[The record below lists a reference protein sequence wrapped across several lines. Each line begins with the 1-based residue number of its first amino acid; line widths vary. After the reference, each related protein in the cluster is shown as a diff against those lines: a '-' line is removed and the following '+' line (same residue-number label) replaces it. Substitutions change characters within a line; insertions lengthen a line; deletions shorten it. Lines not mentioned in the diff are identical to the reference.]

1 MPTTHFES
9 PLLPSG
15 LNLDDVADT
24 LQASGD
30 RNSSIQIAGISTD
43 SRSIGKGYL
52 FVAIKGD
59 RFDGHDFI
67 PAVARLDA
75 AAAVV
80 STDVPD
86 AADLP
91 LIRVEDTLKALG
103 KLGNFCRRRSNARV
117 LAITG
122 SNGKTT
128 VKNFVSALL
137 QKFGPVTSSPLSYNN
152 NIGVPLTLFSSRQS
166 DKWLVLEMGTNHFGE
181 LHDLAAIAEPE
192 VAVITNIGETHLEFL
207 GDQNGVVRAKG
218 ELIES
223 LNSNETAVLNAD
235 DPFLP
240 ILAAKTSARILT
252 FGISTKADI
261 CASDIE
267 PSPRGL
273 RFRVN
278 GSFMTELA
286 VPGRY
291 NIHNALA
298 AIGAGYACG
307 LPLNEIIEAVPEFRL
322 PKLRMQTERIGPV
335 QVVLDAYNANPTS
348 MSYALEE
355 FARWPVNG
363 RRLIILGEMGEL
375 GDASR
380 HSHQRIGEQV
390 ARYDFDHLFSV
401 GREAAH
407 LHRSAI
413 DAGVHACNATHFE
426 NTLEAAEA
434 IRTRIRPGDTLFLKG
449 SRSNGLER
457 VADELRTLFGGNS

>member
-1 MPTTHFES
+1 MPITHSES

-15 LNLDDVADT
+15 LNLDDVAEA
-24 LQASGD
+24 LQANGD
-30 RNSSIQIAGISTD
+30 RPSRQLTGISTD
-43 SRSIGKGYL
+43 SRTIAKGYL
-52 FVAIKGD
+52 FVAITGD

-67 PAVARLDA
+67 PAVARQGA

-80 STDVPD
+80 SADVTD
-86 AADLP
+86 AAGLP
-91 LIRVEDTLKALG
+91 LIRVEDTLIALG
-103 KLGNFCRRRSNARV
+103 KLGNLCRKMSQAHV

-128 VKNFVSALL
+128 VKNFVSSLL
-137 QKFGPVTSSPLSYNN
+137 QLFGPVTSSPLSYNN
-152 NIGVPLTLFSSRQS
+152 NIGVPLTIFSSRQN
-166 DKWLVLEMGTNHFGE
+166 DQWLILEMGTNHFGE
-181 LHDLAAIAEPE
+181 LHDLAAIAEPD

-207 GDQNGVVRAKG
+207 GDKNGVARAKG

-223 LNSNETAVLNAD
+223 LQPGDTAVLNAD

-240 ILAAKTSARILT
+240 ILMAHTGARVLT
-252 FGISTKADI
+252 FGTSTNADI

-273 RFRVN
+273 RFRIN
-278 GSFMTELA
+278 GSLMTELA

-291 NIHNALA
+291 NVHNALA
-298 AIGAGYACG
+298 AIGAGYAYG
-307 LPLNEIIEAVPEFRL
+307 LPLNEMVEAVPEFRL

-348 MSYALEE
+348 MSHALEE
-355 FARWPVNG
+355 FSRWPVSG

-375 GDASR
+375 GQASR
-380 HSHQRIGEQV
+380 NSHQRIGEQV
-390 ARYDFDHLFSV
+390 AQYEFDLLFSV
-401 GREAAH
+401 GQDAAH

-413 DAGVHACNATHFE
+413 DAGVHSGNATHFE

-434 IRTRIRPGDTLFLKG
+434 ISGHIRPGDTLFLKG
-449 SRSNGLER
+449 SRSNGLEK
-457 VADELRTLFGGNS
+457 VADQLRNHFGGSS